1 MVEKI
6 PVRSY
11 SVSTDTAPYTRT
23 VHKNNNDDENSVF
36 VLNSKTQKTDTYK
49 STTTKKSS
57 TSNTEKISTGG
68 FFSEYFSGMWNNI
81 KQQGSNVLSMFKKHP
96 IGATV
101 AIAVTIGAAAYF
113 PVVAG
118 VLGGISLI
126 TGGVELIKDVKNG
139 IKAYNNYQNATS
151 VENAKKQA
159 REMGAS
165 TVNVGEDILMI
176 LLGKKAFMKPAKDW
190 YTFKLERLFSKKMF
204 VPADFIKEEPNLY
217 MNESLTLQQIKNA
230 LIQHSD
236 DGIQATVIGSK
247 IINGVQNSKDKT
259 DKKDKVT

>member
-36 VLNSKTQKTDTYK
+36 VSNSKTQKTDTYK

-57 TSNTEKISTGG
+57 TSNDKKISTGG
-68 FFSEYFSGMWNNI
+68 FFSEYFSGMWDNI
-81 KQQGSNVLSMFKKHP
+81 KRQGNNVLSMFKKHP
-96 IGATV
+96 VIATV
-101 AIAVTIGAAAYF
+101 AIAGTIGAAAYF
-113 PVVAG
+113 PLVAG

-126 TGGVELIKDVKNG
+126 TGGIELIKDVKNG

-151 VENAKKQA
+151 VEEAKKQA

-165 TVNVGEDILMI
+165 TINVGEDILMA
-176 LLGKKAFMKPAKDW
+176 LLGTKALMKPAKDW
-190 YTFKLERLFSKKMF
+190 YIFKLERLFSKKMF
-204 VPADFIKEEPNLY
+204 VRADFIKETPNLY
-217 MNESLTLQQIKNA
+217 MNESLTLQQIKNV

-259 DKKDKVT
+259 DKKDKVA

>member
-11 SVSTDTAPYTRT
+11 SVSTDTTPHTRT
-23 VHKNNNDDENSVF
+23 VHKNNNDEINVF
-36 VLNSKTQKTDTYK
+36 ESNSKTQKTDTYK
-49 STTTKKSS
+49 STTTKKSP
-57 TSNTEKISTGG
+57 TSDDKKISTGG
-68 FFSEYFSGMWNNI
+68 FFSEYFSGMWHNI
-81 KQQGSNVLSMFKKHP
+81 KRQGNNLLSMFKKHP

-101 AIAVTIGAAAYF
+101 AIAGTIGAAAYF

-126 TGGVELIKDVKNG
+126 TGGIELIKDVKNG

-151 VENAKKQA
+151 VEDAKKQA

-259 DKKDKVT
+259 DKKDKVA

>member
-11 SVSTDTAPYTRT
+11 SVRTDTTPYTRT
-23 VHKNNNDDENSVF
+23 VHKNNNDEINVF
-36 VLNSKTQKTDTYK
+36 ESNSKTQKTDTYK
-49 STTTKKSS
+49 STTTPKPP
-57 TSNTEKISTGG
+57 TSNDKKISTGG

-113 PVVAG
+113 PPVAG
-118 VLGGISLI
+118 VLGGMSLI
-126 TGGVELIKDVKNG
+126 TGGIELIKDIKNG

-151 VENAKKQA
+151 VEDAKKQA

-165 TVNVGEDILMI
+165 TINVGEDILMT
-176 LLGKKAFMKPAKDW
+176 LLGAKALMKPVQDW
-190 YTFKLERLFSKKMF
+190 YILKLERLFSKKRF
-204 VPADFIKEEPNLY
+204 VRADFIKDPPNLF
-217 MNESLTLQQIKNA
+217 MNESLTRQQIKNA

-236 DGIQATVIGSK
+236 DGIQATVIASK

-259 DKKDKVT
+259 DKKDKVA

>member
-11 SVSTDTAPYTRT
+11 SVSTDTTPHTRT
-23 VHKNNNDDENSVF
+23 VHKNNNDEINVF
-36 VLNSKTQKTDTYK
+36 ESNSKTQKTDTYK
-49 STTTKKSS
+49 STTTKKSP
-57 TSNTEKISTGG
+57 TSDDKKISTGG
-68 FFSEYFSGMWNNI
+68 FFSEYFSGMWHNI
-81 KQQGSNVLSMFKKHP
+81 KRQGNNLLSMFKKHP
-96 IGATV
+96 ITATV
-101 AIAVTIGAAAYF
+101 AIAGTIGAAAYF

-151 VENAKKQA
+151 VADAKKQA

-259 DKKDKVT
+259 DKKDKVA